1 MKFSTRAMRMQP
13 SATLAV
19 TGKAKALKRAG
30 KPVISFGA
38 GEPDFPSPPAA
49 MESARA
55 ALDRGETHYT
65 PATGIPELK
74 ERVCDYYR
82 QRFGLEYE
90 PSQVLI
96 GSGAK
101 PIIFEALSALVDEGD
116 EVLVFGPA
124 WVSYVEQIRLC
135 DGKEILVDT
144 TKTNFVPDMEEVR
157 KLISPRTVGVLI
169 NTPCNPTGV
178 LYGEKLLREIADLAL
193 EKDLWII
200 FDEIYER
207 LTYDGRKHFNILN
220 VAPEVTDRTLIVNG
234 VSKAFAMTGWRI
246 GYGLGPEE
254 LIKKMGALQGHLT
267 SNPSSIAQWAS
278 VGALEGAEE
287 DVQRMHVAFE
297 ERKNLIVSLLEEMPH
312 ITFAEPMGAFYA
324 FVDINKCLGMK
335 HGGEALNDDVAFC
348 NRLLESEYVAAVPGS
363 AFLAPGYVRFSYASA
378 KEEIEEGMRRFRKF
392 LEELQD

>member
-1 MKFSTRAMRMQP
+1 MKFSARAKRMQP
-13 SATLAV
+13 SATLVV
-19 TGKAKALKRAG
+19 TGKAKALKREG

-49 MESARA
+49 MEAARA
-55 ALDRGETHYT
+55 ALERGETHYT
-65 PATGIPELK
+65 PATGILELK
-74 ERVCDYYR
+74 ERVCGYYR
-82 QRFGLEYE
+82 ERFGLEYM

-135 DGKEILVDT
+135 EGKEVIVDT
-144 TKTNFVPDMEEVR
+144 TKTNFVPDMNEVR
-157 KLISPRTVGVLI
+157 KLITNRTVGMLI

-178 LYGEKLLREIADLAL
+178 LYDSDLLRQIADLAL

-207 LTYDGRKHFNILN
+207 LTYDGREHVNILN
-220 VAPEVTDRTLIVNG
+220 VAPEVRDRTLLVNG

-246 GYGLGPEE
+246 GYGLGPDD
-254 LIKKMGALQGHLT
+254 LIGKMGALQGHLT

-287 DVQRMHVAFE
+287 DVQRMHEAFE
-297 ERKNLIVSLLEEMPH
+297 DRKNLIVSLLEKMPY
-312 ITFAEPMGAFYA
+312 ISFAEPMGAFYA
-324 FVDINKCLGMK
+324 FVDIRKCLGMK
-335 HGGEALNDDVAFC
+335 HEGELLEDDIAFC
-348 NRLLESEYVAAVPGS
+348 SRLLESRYVAAVPGS
-363 AFLAPGYVRFSYASA
+363 AFLAPGYVRFSYANA
-378 KEEIEEGMRRFRKF
+378 PAEIEEGMKRFRDF
-392 LEELQD
+392 LESLQR